1 MPVVAWRLGRE
12 PLFTY
17 TVLLELGL
25 LVAVVLLHLEAR
37 RRGWHSWQVL
47 EVLVWALIPG
57 LAGGR
62 LFYLLGDA
70 IAEAAMPWSAR
81 QPWGGGL
88 SLPGALLA
96 GAAGLGLLAAL
107 RGGVYVLPSLFE
119 GEGEGEKPH
128 GRPPNGRCECPSL
141 VGMPAHA
148 QESPLTLTLSPPEAQ
163 GRTAWFAQ
171 TVKFL
176 RRGTTPTPS
185 PAPTAVGAGKRVN
198 GGCWRAA
205 KPPAHTPQEGTP
217 LSRAA
222 AGKGLGDGV
231 APANRGRVREFC
243 NLSAHEPPGERKRT
257 RPPVLAH
264 CGGAWLAVLGA
275 VVPGLALG
283 QALGWLG
290 AAAHGA
296 AAGLPQ
302 PPSVWW
308 APHLRDLYG
317 VIVPRF
323 PLQYLAAVLSVF
335 TWAILSWGRLRS
347 DGERVACYASL
358 TGLGLLALSF
368 GLDRRQPVL
377 AGLSLDQIAW
387 LVIGLAGLAVT
398 AWTYAKRHPRRT
410 RAVEGAGAHA

>member
-25 LVAVVLLHLEAR
+25 LVAVALLRLEAL
-37 RRGWHSWQVL
+37 RRGWHSRQVL

-70 IAEAAMPWSAR
+70 IAEAAIPWSVW

-107 RGGVYVLPSLFE
+107 RGGAYVLPSALE
-119 GEGEGEKPH
+119 GSGVDSFARVDCG
-128 GRPPNGRCECPSL
+128 
-141 VGMPAHA
+141 VPAH
-148 QESPLTLTLSPPEAQ
+148 
-163 GRTAWFAQ
+163 
-171 TVKFL
+171 
-176 RRGTTPTPS
+176 
-185 PAPTAVGAGKRVN
+185 
-198 GGCWRAA
+198 
-205 KPPAHTPQEGTP
+205 
-217 LSRAA
+217 
-222 AGKGLGDGV
+222 
-231 APANRGRVREFC
+231 
-243 NLSAHEPPGERKRT
+243 
-257 RPPVLAH
+257 
-264 CGGAWLAVLGA
+264 WLAIVGA

-302 PPSVWW
+302 PPSASW

-323 PLQYLAAVLSVF
+323 PLQYLAAALSVF
-335 TWAILSWGRLRS
+335 TWAILKWGRLRS
-347 DGERVACYASL
+347 DCERVACYASL

-368 GLDRRQPVL
+368 SLDGRQPVL

-387 LVIGLAGLAVT
+387 LLIGLAGLAVT